1 MEAKMAH
8 VIGCINKK
16 GGVAKTTMTH
26 AIGRELSKKY
36 RVLLIDFDGQASL
49 TDLFDLKSN
58 FDEEQLSDYFKNNSL
73 LNIFTKKSTE
83 PLDVSSMITKNE
95 SCADAKVKALH
106 LLPSPGYTL
115 GNVAESVVG
124 GKELMLKKYINKI
137 KDDYDFIIID
147 SLPSVSTLFINVL
160 LASDSLLM
168 PIETKYMAFAGSNEF
183 ISLIDDISE
192 NYDIEYENLFLLPT
206 KHNKQ
211 RMDDK
216 DVLAEIKTD
225 FIDFIES
232 CNNISK
238 TPVTLLKPI
247 PERSVFSNA
256 QAVGYFPQE
265 YIECFDKGKRDI
277 LLLLENTAK
286 KIRKKCLSEK

>member
-1 MEAKMAH
+1 MAH
-8 VIGCINKK
+8 IIGCINKK

-26 AIGRELSKKY
+26 AIGRELSKKH

-49 TDLFDLKSN
+49 TDLFDLKNN
-58 FDEEQLSDYFKNNSL
+58 FEEEDLNEYFKKNSL
-73 LNIFTKKSTE
+73 LEIFTKGAVK
-83 PLDVSSMITKNE
+83 PLDVSSMVTKNE
-95 SCADAKVKALH
+95 NCAEAKVNELH
-106 LLPSPGYTL
+106 LLPSPGYAL
-115 GNVAESVVG
+115 GNAAESVVG
-124 GKELMLKKYINKI
+124 GKELMLKKYIKKI
-137 KDDYDFIIID
+137 KDEYDFILID

-192 NYDIEYENLFLLPT
+192 NYDIRYKNIFLLPT
-206 KHNKQ
+206 KYNKQ

-216 DVLAEIKTD
+216 GVLAEIKTD
-225 FIDFIES
+225 FIDYIES
-232 CNNISK
+232 CENISRA
-238 TPVTLLKPI
+238 PVVLLKPI

-256 QAVGYFPQE
+256 QSVGYFPQE

-286 KIRKKCLSEK
+286 KLEKNV